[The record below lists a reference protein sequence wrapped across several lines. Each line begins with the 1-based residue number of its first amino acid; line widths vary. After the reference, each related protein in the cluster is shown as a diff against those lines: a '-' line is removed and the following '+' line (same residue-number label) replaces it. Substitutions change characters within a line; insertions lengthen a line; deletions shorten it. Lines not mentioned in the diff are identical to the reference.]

1 MIFAVGLVLSSLNA
15 DGVEDTREY
24 LLRLK
29 FQKDAVH
36 RFVIDSTHTVKG
48 SAPATVSMRVTRR
61 VLEVKGNRARIESRL
76 DDLNFGESDPRNAL
90 FAKLVGSAWRGWI
103 DDRGRFEALTLV
115 PPKDLPRLLLPMA
128 EQLKRLLP
136 GRSLPLPQAA
146 QRLGDDWLIAAKDLA
161 ASPDGSWAKSA
172 DGGLQCKLVAMSSKR
187 ATIAIGIE
195 APLGVQKNLKG
206 SGEMVINLSTGV
218 LESFRLKNRLLIKT
232 KVAGDTS
239 RTEIIQDYRLSSQ
252 PGVNP

>member
-1 MIFAVGLVLSSLNA
+1 MIVAVGLVLSSLNA
-15 DGVEDTREY
+15 DGLDTQEH

-36 RFVIDSTHTVKG
+36 RFVIESTHTVKG

-61 VLEVKGNRARIESRL
+61 ILEVKGARARIETRL
-76 DDLNFGESDPRNAL
+76 DDLNFGENDPRNAL
-90 FAKLVGSAWRGWI
+90 FTKLTGSSWRGWI

-128 EQLKRLLP
+128 EQLKKLLP

-146 QRLGDDWLIAAKDLA
+146 QRIGDDWLIAAKDLA

-172 DGGLQCKLVAMSSKR
+172 DGGLQCTLVSISSKR
-187 ATIAIGIE
+187 ATIAIKIE
-195 APLGVQKNLKG
+195 APLGAQKNLKG
-206 SGEMVINLSTGV
+206 KGQMVINLSTGV
-218 LESFRLKNRLLIKT
+218 LESFRVKNRLLLKT

-239 RTEIIQDYRLSSQ
+239 RTEILQDYRLNSQ
-252 PGVNP
+252 PGVTP

>member
-1 MIFAVGLVLSSLNA
+1 MICALGLILSALNA
-15 DGVEDTREY
+15 ERPENPEH
-24 LLRLK
+24 LLR
-29 FQKDAVH
+29 FNYQKDAIH
-36 RFVIDSTHTVKG
+36 RFVIESTHTVKG

-76 DDLNFGESDPRNAL
+76 EDLNFGENDPRNAL
-90 FAKLVGSAWRGWI
+90 FSKLAGSSWRGWV

-146 QRLGDDWLIAAKDLA
+146 QRVGDDWLIAAKDLA
-161 ASPDGSWAKSA
+161 AAPDGSWAKSA
-172 DGGLQCKLVAMSSKR
+172 DGGLQCTLVSISSKR
-187 ATIAIGIE
+187 ATIDIMIE
-195 APLGVQKNLKG
+195 APLGVQKSLRGKG
-206 SGEMVINLSTGV
+206 QMVINMNTGV
-218 LESFRLKNRLLIKT
+218 LESFRLKNRLLLET

-239 RTEIIQDYRLSSQ
+239 RTEILHDYRLSSQ
-252 PGVNP
+252 PGVIP

>member
-1 MIFAVGLVLSSLNA
+1 MIVAVGLMLSSLNA
-15 DGVEDTREY
+15 DGLETQEH
-24 LLRLK
+24 LLRLR

-36 RFVIDSTHTVKG
+36 RFVIESTHTVKG
-48 SAPATVSMRVTRR
+48 SAPATVSLRVTRR
-61 VLEVKGNRARIESRL
+61 ILEVKGARARIETRL
-76 DDLNFGESDPRNAL
+76 DDLNFGENDPRNAL
-90 FAKLVGSAWRGWI
+90 FSKLTGSSWRGWI

-136 GRSLPLPQAA
+136 GRSLPLPQAP
-146 QRLGDDWLIAAKDLA
+146 QRIGDDWLIAAKDLA

-172 DGGLQCKLVAMSSKR
+172 DGGLQCTLVSINSKR
-187 ATIAIGIE
+187 ATISLKIE

-206 SGEMVINLSTGV
+206 EGQMVINLSTGV
-218 LESFRLKNRLLIKT
+218 LESFRLNNRLMLKT

-239 RTEIIQDYRLSSQ
+239 LTEILQDYRLNSQ
-252 PGVNP
+252 PGVTP